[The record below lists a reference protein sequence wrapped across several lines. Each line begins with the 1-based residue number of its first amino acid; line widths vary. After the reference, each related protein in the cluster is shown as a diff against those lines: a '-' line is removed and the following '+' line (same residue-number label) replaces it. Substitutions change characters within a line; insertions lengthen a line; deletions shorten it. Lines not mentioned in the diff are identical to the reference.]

1 MRKVMRKVMRFK
13 NQFFTVCLNNKKVK
27 NKVLI
32 ERDFALLLS
41 FFQFAL
47 LFYIF
52 NIFYIF
58 Y

>member
-13 NQFFTVCLNNKKVK
+13 NKFFNVTLNNKKVK

-32 ERDFALLLS
+32 VSSFALLLS
-41 FFQFAL
+41 FFRIAL

-52 NIFYIF
+52 NIF
-58 Y
+58 

>member
-13 NQFFTVCLNNKKVK
+13 NQFFTVCLNNKRVK

-32 ERDFALLLS
+32 VCSFALLLS
-41 FFQFAL
+41 FFRFAL

-52 NIFYIF
+52 NIY
-58 Y
+58 